1 MASTI
6 KEITIAE
13 EILLRADSKYRYQY
27 TLDELIKSERY
38 LKEIGTITNIFLSV
52 QHEYSKT
59 LVKTDEGYNKK
70 ITDYHNHLVN
80 GKLTYNLSDCYIFL
94 KGLEEKY
101 FDDELKELMKKLSDS
116 Q

>member
-1 MASTI
+1 MTD
-6 KEITIAE
+6 KE
-13 EILLRADSKYRYQY
+13 
-27 TLDELIKSERY
+27 
-38 LKEIGTITNIFLSV
+38 
-52 QHEYSKT
+52 
-59 LVKTDEGYNKK
+59 YNKK

>member
-27 TLDELIKSERY
+27 TLDELIKSEHY

-70 ITDYHNHLVN
+70 LTDYHNHLTEGFV
-80 GKLTYNLSDCYIFL
+80 TYNLSSCYIFL